1 MQFEYIVAELTL
13 TCAKLSVQC
22 LSVIEGSIFCYFIF
36 VFPPNVFDP
45 EQTAG
50 FMKIVQPPHFV

>member
-22 LSVIEGSIFCYFIF
+22 LSVIEGSIFCYFF
-36 VFPPNVFDP
+36 LYFLQMFLTLNKL
-45 EQTAG
+45 QAL
-50 FMKIVQPPHFV
+50 